1 MEPASELVARLE
13 SKPQPEGGCHGEVHR
28 VMRHLSL
35 CVILLLSATAAASD
49 APVTPVSDAALAN
62 PPAQDWLMWRRT
74 LDSWGYSPLSQ
85 IGRGNVGQLQ
95 LVWTRGLEPGPQE
108 GTPLVRDGVLYFP
121 HPGDL
126 VQAIDAVT
134 GDLLWEHRR
143 QLPPDLDKYINA
155 PLINRNLAMH
165 GNLILDTSA
174 DGYVYALDARSGKE
188 VWSTKVL
195 DYTTGVHHT
204 SGPIVAD
211 GKVITG
217 RGCEPLPNAKPDFC
231 VIVAHDAATGREL
244 WRTRTIPGPG
254 ERGDESWGDVPFAER
269 KHVGAWMPAS
279 YDPEL
284 KLIYIGTSVTS
295 PAPKFLL
302 GGNHRQH
309 LYHNCTLALD
319 VNTGAIVWYYQHIV
333 DHWDLDHTFE
343 RILIDTEV
351 TPAKDAVAWINPDLR
366 PGQKYKVLTGIPG
379 KTGIVYTLDR
389 RDGRFLWARP
399 TVQQN
404 VVSRIDGRRGTVTV
418 DPRAL
423 FKARGDEALICP
435 SIHGGRNWPS
445 GAYSPLT
452 GTMFFPL
459 QNLCARNAV
468 TIASR
473 SEASNYGIR
482 ASNEFAPG
490 TQNVGTIHAISAV
503 TGRTEWKFEQRAAL
517 LSLLTTGGELLFGGD
532 VAGRFRAFD
541 QRNGQVLWQTNLGS
555 QVTGFPITFAVRDR
569 QYVAVSTGQAVN
581 TAAYLLMTPEIRP
594 SKNSSLYVFALPEG
608 WQSATTVPR
617 DATAPVAARAPR
629 DGGEPAAA
637 PGTGTVRPTVSA
649 TESPSAAAPAVA
661 QCRRNDARAA
671 GGGGSPDGAFTAAQS
686 ARGKQIY
693 AEQQCTLC
701 HGENMRG
708 VAGSPAL
715 ADPGFRRAW
724 QGRSL
729 SELFDC
735 MKTTM
740 PPGRAGT
747 ISDADYVH
755 LLAAILEAN
764 GFVPAAAGDG
774 LLAGPGKR
782 NALVFPAAR

>member
-1 MEPASELVARLE
+1 MRHRPLLGILFLSAIASASE
-13 SKPQPEGGCHGEVHR
+13 
-28 VMRHLSL
+28 
-35 CVILLLSATAAASD
+35 
-49 APVTPVSDAALAN
+49 APVTAVSDAVLAN

-85 IGRGNVGQLQ
+85 IGRGNVAQLQ

-126 VQAIDAVT
+126 IQAIDAVT

-155 PLINRNLAMH
+155 PLINRNLAIH
-165 GNLILDTSA
+165 GTLILDTSA

-217 RGCEPLPNAKPDFC
+217 RGCEPLPSAKPEYC

-254 ERGDESWGDVPFAER
+254 ERGNESWGDVPFEER

-302 GGNHRQH
+302 GGNNRQH

-319 VNTGAIVWYYQHIV
+319 VNTGAIVWYYQHVV

-351 TPAKDAVAWINPDLR
+351 APAKDSVAWINPGIR

-389 RDGRFLWARP
+389 RDGKFLWARP

-404 VVSRIDGRRGTVTV
+404 VVSRIDGRSGTVTV
-418 DPRAL
+418 DPQAI

-452 GTMFFPL
+452 GTMYFPL
-459 QNLCARNAV
+459 QNLCARYGV

-473 SEASNYGIR
+473 SEPSTYGIR
-482 ASNEFAPG
+482 ANNELAPG
-490 TQNVGTIHAISAV
+490 TQNLGTIHAISAS

-541 QRNGQVLWQTNLGS
+541 QRTGQVLWQTNLGS
-555 QVTGFPITFAVRDR
+555 QVTGFPITYSVRDR
-569 QYVAVSTGQAVN
+569 QYIAVSTGQAVN

-594 SKNSSLYVFALPEG
+594 SKNSSLYVFALPEAS
-608 WQSATTVPR
+608 Q
-617 DATAPVAARAPR
+617 
-629 DGGEPAAA
+629 
-637 PGTGTVRPTVSA
+637 
-649 TESPSAAAPAVA
+649 PSAAAAAPREGSGAATANPATPREATVSARASTAAPKNSSVPPTPAADAAPIA
-661 QCRRNDARAA
+661 QCRRRSSRVVGEGNRTL
-671 GGGGSPDGAFTAAQS
+671 DGAFTAAQS
-686 ARGKQIY
+686 AQGRKIY
-693 AEQQCTLC
+693 AEQQCALC
-701 HGENMRG
+701 HGESMRG
-708 VAGSPAL
+708 AAGTPAL

-729 SELFDC
+729 HELFDC

-747 ISDADYVH
+747 LADADYVH

-764 GFVPAAAGDG
+764 GIAPGPAGGG
-774 LLAGPGKR
+774 LPAEPEKLQTIAFP
-782 NALVFPAAR
+782 NAR